1 MPSPALLR
9 SGERKPASLHYLSFL
24 MNALAQVVSIDVW
37 RLMGMQQNER
47 TVSGGEAHGGIYL
60 IVSIL
65 LELG

>member
-1 MPSPALLR
+1 
-9 SGERKPASLHYLSFL
+9 

-47 TVSGGEAHGGIYL
+47 TVSGGEAHGGVYL